1 MSADRPNR
9 RLPPGSAAALSLPA
23 PLYHRRWPAA
33 PVHVPTW
40 TGEPPRARQ
49 VPWAD
54 HRHGD
59 IRPDEFH
66 WLAERENPTVRA
78 YLDSENAYA
87 EVVMRHTKPLQ
98 ERLFHELAGRIDE
111 TDESVP
117 EQLDGRLYYTR
128 TEAGR
133 QYPLHCRRRSR
144 PDAPEELLLDR
155 NHFGDG
161 HPHLRLGSSEPSPDH
176 RYLAFALDF
185 TGDEA
190 HTLFIRDLATGRL
203 LPERIRDAG
212 PSLAWADDG
221 TLFYVVVND
230 ARRPW
235 ALLRHRL
242 GTDPAGDVLV
252 YVESDEAF
260 ALDVTRSRSRRW
272 IFVESASGSTTEIR
286 GLLAG
291 RPLDPPRVLL
301 PREAGVEYAIAHR
314 GDSFYILTNRNAQN
328 FRVVEASEDEPGNWR
343 DVLPHR
349 PTVKLDALD
358 VFRDHLVAWE
368 REEGLPRV
376 LVADL
381 ATGERHRVELP
392 DPDCTVIRGANPEF
406 DTTTLRLAWTSLVAP
421 LTVADYDMATRA
433 LTVRK
438 RTPVR
443 GYDPSRYRAERV
455 TATAPD
461 GTGVPVSLVYRWP
474 FPLDGSRPALLL
486 GYGAYGASFDAAF
499 SPHFMSLLDR
509 GFVVAIAHVRGGE
522 DLGRSWYED
531 GKLSRKAN
539 TFTDFIAAAE
549 HLIAEGYT
557 GADRLV
563 INGASA
569 GGLLMG
575 AVTNLRPDLFHAV
588 VAEVPFV
595 DVLNT
600 MLDPSLPL
608 TVPEY
613 EEWGDPRDPAAYAYM
628 RSYSPYDNVA
638 PKAYPHMLVT
648 GGLNDPRVAYWEPA
662 KWTARLRANKTD
674 RNRLLLR
681 TNMGAGHAGASGRY
695 DALREVAFKY
705 AFILDVLGLD

>member
-1 MSADRPNR
+1 MPTDHFHR
-9 RLPPGSAAALSLPA
+9 RLPSDSAAALSFAAQP
-23 PLYHRRWPAA
+23 YHHRVAA
-33 PVHVPTW
+33 P
-40 TGEPPRARQ
+40 TGEPPRARGA
-49 VPWAD
+49 PWAD

-66 WLAERENPTVRA
+66 WLEQRDDRAVLA
-78 YLDSENAYA
+78 YLEAENAYA
-87 EVVMRHTKPLQ
+87 EAAMRDTELLQ
-98 ERLFHELAGRIDE
+98 QRLFHELVSRLEE
-111 TDESVP
+111 TDDSVP
-117 EQLDGRLYYTR
+117 ERLDDWLYYTR
-128 TEAGR
+128 VEAGR
-133 QYPLHCRRRSR
+133 EYPLHCRRRAR
-144 PDAPEELLLDR
+144 VDGPEELLLDLNR
-155 NHFGDG
+155 LSDG
-161 HPHLRLGSSEPSPDH
+161 HPHLRLGLSEPSPDH
-176 RYLAFALDF
+176 RFLAFAVDF

-190 HTLFIRDLATGRL
+190 HQLFIRDLETGRL
-203 LPERIRDAG
+203 LPERIGGVA

-221 TLFYVVVND
+221 TLFYVVVD
-230 ARRPW
+230 EARRPW
-235 ALLRHRL
+235 AVLRHRP
-242 GTDPAGDVLV
+242 GTDPADDVMV
-252 YVESDEAF
+252 YAEPDEAF
-260 ALDVTRSRSRRW
+260 ALDVARSRSRRW
-272 IFVESASGSTTEIR
+272 IFLESASGTTTEIR
-286 GLLAG
+286 GLRAD
-291 RPLDPPRVLL
+291 RPLDEPRVFLS
-301 PREAGVEYAIAHR
+301 REPGVEYAIAHR
-314 GDSFYILTNRNAQN
+314 GDRLFILTNKGAEN
-328 FRVVEASEDEPGNWR
+328 FRVVEAPEDEPGSWR
-343 DVLPHR
+343 EVLPHR
-349 PTVKLDALD
+349 PAVKLDAID
-358 VFRDHLVAWE
+358 AFRDHLVVWE

-381 ATGERHRVELP
+381 VTGERHRITLP
-392 DPDCTVIRGANPEF
+392 EPACTIHRSGNPEF
-406 DTTTLRLAWTSLVAP
+406 DATVLRLAWTSLVTP
-421 LTVADYDMATRA
+421 LTVADYDMSTRI
-433 LTVRK
+433 LSVRK
-438 RTPVR
+438 RTAVR

-455 TATAPD
+455 TATAAD

-486 GYGAYGASFDAAF
+486 GYGAYGACFDAAF
-499 SPHFMSLLDR
+499 SSHFLSLLDR

-522 DLGRSWYED
+522 DLGRTWYED
-531 GKLSRKAN
+531 GKLFRKRN
-539 TFTDFIAAAE
+539 TFTDFISAAE

-557 GADRLV
+557 AADRLV

-613 EEWGDPRDPAAYAYM
+613 EEWGDPNDPAAYAYM
-628 RSYSPYDNVA
+628 RSYSPYDNIEA
-638 PKAYPHMLVT
+638 KAYPHMLVT

-662 KWTARLRANKTD
+662 KWTARLRARKTD

>member
-1 MSADRPNR
+1 MPDDRRR
-9 RLPPGSAAALSLPA
+9 RLPPGSAAALSLPT
-23 PLYHRRWPAA
+23 PSYHRRLSGAPRQAPA
-33 PVHVPTW
+33 W

-49 VPWAD
+49 IPWAD

-59 IRPDEFH
+59 IRPDEYR
-66 WLAERENPTVRA
+66 WLADRGNPAVRA
-78 YLDSENAYA
+78 YLDAENAYA
-87 EVVMRHTKPLQ
+87 EAAMRHTEPLQ
-98 ERLFHELAGRIDE
+98 QRLFHELAGRTDE
-111 TDESVP
+111 TDDSVP
-117 EQLDGRLYYTR
+117 EPLDRWLYYTR

-133 QYPLHCRRRSR
+133 QYPLHCRRRDHA
-144 PDAPEELLLDR
+144 DAPEELLLDL
-155 NHFGDG
+155 NGLGEG
-161 HPHLRLGSSEPSPDH
+161 HPHLRLGLSEPSPDH

-190 HTLFIRDLATGRL
+190 HTVLIRDLDTGRL
-203 LPERIRDAG
+203 LPERIRGAA

-221 TLFYVVVND
+221 TLFYIVVD
-230 ARRPW
+230 EALRPW

-252 YVESDEAF
+252 YTEPDEAF

-272 IFVESASGSTTEIR
+272 IFIESASGSITEIR
-286 GLLAG
+286 GVLAA

-301 PREAGVEYAIAHR
+301 PREPEVEYAIAHR
-314 GDSFYILTNRNAQN
+314 GDSFYILTNRNAPN
-328 FRVVEASEDEPGNWR
+328 FRVVEAPEDEPGNWR
-343 DVLPHR
+343 DVVPHR
-349 PTVKLDALD
+349 SAVKLDALD
-358 VFRDHLVAWE
+358 VLRDHLVVWE
-368 REEGLPRV
+368 REEGWPRI

-381 ATGERHRVELP
+381 VTGARHRVELP
-392 DPDCTVIRGANPEF
+392 EPDCTVIRGANPEF
-406 DTTTLRLAWTSLVAP
+406 DTATLRLAWTSLVAP
-421 LTVADYDMATRA
+421 LTVADYDMVTRA

-455 TATAPD
+455 TATALD

-486 GYGAYGASFDAAF
+486 GYGAYGAPFDAAF
-499 SPHFMSLLDR
+499 SPHFLSLLDR

-522 DLGRSWYED
+522 DLGRPWYEA
-531 GKLSRKAN
+531 GKLSRKTN

-563 INGASA
+563 IIGASA

-662 KWTARLRANKTD
+662 KWTARLRTRKTD

-705 AFILDVLGLD
+705 AFILDVLGID